1 MGFSMVEMRRL
12 IFSLIFLFIVVFT
25 VSGNALSDE
34 SKTKVE
40 GDISISV
47 KTGKIINKAKGKNAI
62 ASRCIGNVGDK
73 AVNNIVKGNVSIVIN
88 GDIVDSSCDHLE
100 SIDDE

>member
-1 MGFSMVEMRRL
+1 MVEMRRL
-12 IFSLIFLFIVVFT
+12 VFNLIFLFIVMFT
-25 VSGNALSDE
+25 VSGNAQSDE

-47 KTGKIINKAKGKNAI
+47 KIGKIINKAKGKNAI
-62 ASRCIGNVGDK
+62 ASRCIGYIGDK
-73 AVNNIVKGNVSIVIN
+73 AADDVVKGDVSIVIN

-100 SIDDE
+100 SVDDE